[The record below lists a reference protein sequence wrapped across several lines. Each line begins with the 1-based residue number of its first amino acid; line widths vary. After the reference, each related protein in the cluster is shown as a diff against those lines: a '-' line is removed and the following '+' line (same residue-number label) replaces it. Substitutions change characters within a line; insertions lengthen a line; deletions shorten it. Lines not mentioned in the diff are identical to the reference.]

1 MAEADASMDINDLW
15 REEIVTDRKIGTLR
29 VMTPIRADGSADPA
43 RAVVYTGEAQ
53 MMTNMGPLPINF
65 EIEASSLAEAV
76 AAYGETARAAF
87 ERTMRD
93 LQEMRRQSASSLVL
107 PGQGGGGIA
116 VERRADGCRDFGQWH
131 VFGMKLAVAVKEVVH
146 AGSCQRRVWRV

>member
-15 REEIVTDRKIGTLR
+15 REDIVTDRKIGTLR
-29 VMTPIRADGSADPA
+29 VMTPIRADGSADPS
-43 RAVVYTGEAQ
+43 RTVVYTGEAQ

-65 EIEASSLAEAV
+65 EIEACSLAEAV
-76 AAYGETARAAF
+76 SAYGATARAAF

-107 PGQGGGGIA
+107 PGQGGGG
-116 VERRADGCRDFGQWH
+116 FGP
-131 VFGMKLAVAVKEVVH
+131 GGLPPGLG
-146 AGSCQRRVWRV
+146 GSGKIQMP